1 MFFLTV
7 SRDGREQLVK
17 IVKTDTGN
25 EHFLEVCIVHVT
37 IVNRAKITVSMY
49 HANVTM

>member
-17 IVKTDTGN
+17 IVNTDTGN
-25 EHFLEVCIVHVT
+25 EHFLEVCIIIVHVT
-37 IVNRAKITVSMY
+37 IVNRAKNY
-49 HANVTM
+49 HADVTM